1 MIPGSYVLGAIPTE
15 TGKGVLEQNFKHNF
29 GQKWNVSLAEPINN
43 SWEIKIEPG

>member
-29 GQKWNVSLAEPINN
+29 GQKWKCHWQNPLTIPE
-43 SWEIKIEPG
+43 K